1 MEFRRYSWCSVPR
14 GTSGAAP
21 GLCGGLRVRVQVRSI
36 EKQELQQVHFVLE
49 LWDEWLPQ
57 HLDQAA
63 AEGLDLLLHVHHC
76 DVISLLGLGLDP
88 FDY

>member
-1 MEFRRYSWCSVPR
+1 MHSR
-14 GTSGAAP
+14 TSGAAP
-21 GLCGGLRVRVQVRSI
+21 GLGGGLCIGVQVRSV
-36 EKQELQQVHFVLE
+36 EEQELQQVHFVSE
-49 LWDEWLPQ
+49 LGDQGLSQ

-76 DVISLLGLGLDP
+76 DVIALLGLGLNP